1 MRALPDTRPPPRLAI
16 EGHAARGG
24 RRSLISLTPLV
35 DVVFILLVFFMLA
48 SSFLDWRTIELNVP
62 APAAGAAA
70 NGETLVVEVLT
81 DGLRVAGEPVT
92 LDQLAARLS
101 DAVVAG
107 LDRQVVLRPVGGAS
121 LQRVVLVLDRLT
133 AAGAADVSLVRQSA
147 P

>member
-16 EGHAARGG
+16 EEHATRGG
-24 RRSLISLTPLV
+24 RRSLIGLTPLV

-62 APAAGAAA
+62 AAGAAA
-70 NGETLVVEVLT
+70 GGEALVVEVST
-81 DGLRVAGEPVT
+81 DGLMVAGEPVT
-92 LDQLAARLS
+92 LDQIAARLG
-101 DAVVAG
+101 DAVASG

-121 LQRVVLVLDRLT
+121 LQRLVLVLDRLT
-133 AAGAADVSLVRQSA
+133 AAGAADVSLVRQAA